1 MSAQV
6 FTASE
11 LTTPTIAIFIFSVVV
26 FFAVT
31 KSVVGSFIAGAVK
44 AAVFFVVFTYFFSGQ
59 VTGYD
64 DLYYLE
70 TGKKYAELEVKASD
84 MLFDPVKLV
93 DAAESSHVL
102 YPLFNYYSI
111 RLFGEHYFAPVTLN
125 VMLATLVA
133 VLGARLAA
141 FEFRLTRTQ
150 KKLLFCLFFLHPEI
164 LGWSSVFN
172 GKEMCVLLC
181 HVLLL
186 IGVSLIFR
194 KRWVTAVLVIVPVVF
209 LLSGLRY
216 YVPFLFAAAFLG
228 YAILTLRNWRGLLL
242 LVIGGCT
249 MGLIVMQLY
258 GGFQYGLEFML
269 STLSDPL
276 FGVLHFLMT
285 PRPFHLEQE
294 YSFLLIPSIYH
305 WCVFP
310 FAVFGFWYV
319 WKMRAPFSRFM
330 IIYFLTFVAFYST
343 FEGLQGARHRLQ
355 LAFAFG
361 IFEFFGLY
369 GGLRAIST
377 SSRKARRQAAIR
389 VVPSASQCAAGLK
402 PGYTSEI

>member
-1 MSAQV
+1 
-6 FTASE
+6 
-11 LTTPTIAIFIFSVVV
+11 
-26 FFAVT
+26 
-31 KSVVGSFIAGAVK
+31 
-44 AAVFFVVFTYFFSGQ
+44 
-59 VTGYD
+59 
-64 DLYYLE
+64 LYYLE
-70 TGKKYAELEVKASD
+70 TAKKYGELDVKASD
-84 MLFDPVKLV
+84 MVFDRTKLM
-93 DAAESSHVL
+93 DAAESSHVF

-111 RLFGEHYFAPVTLN
+111 RLFGEHYFAPVAMN

-186 IGVSLIFR
+186 IGVSLFFR
-194 KRWVTAVLVIVPVVF
+194 KRWVTAVLLIVPVVF

-228 YAILTLRNWRGLLL
+228 YAILTLRDRRGLLL
-242 LVIGGCT
+242 LVTGSCT

-258 GGFQYGLEFML
+258 GGFGYGLDFML

-276 FGVLHFLMT
+276 FGVFHFLMT
-285 PRPFHLEQE
+285 PRPFHLDPE
-294 YSFLLIPSIYH
+294 YSFLLFPSIYH

-319 WKMRAPFSRFM
+319 WKMRTTFSRFM
-330 IIYFLTFVAFYST
+330 IIYFLTFVAFYSV

-361 IFEFFGLY
+361 SFEFFGIY
-369 GGLRAIST
+369 KGLLAINT
-377 SSRKARRQAAIR
+377 SLRKARRQAAIR
-389 VVPSASQCAAGLK
+389 IAPSASQCAVGLE
-402 PGYTSEI
+402 PGYTSQI

>member
-1 MSAQV
+1 LNNLGYSYG
-6 FTASE
+6 E
-11 LTTPTIAIFIFSVVV
+11 LITPTIAIFIFSVVV

-44 AAVFFVVFTYFFSGQ
+44 AGVFFFVFAYFFSGQ
-59 VTGYD
+59 VTGAD

-70 TGKKYAELEVKASD
+70 TAKKYAELDVKASD
-84 MLFDPVKLV
+84 MVFDRTKLMDV
-93 DAAESSHVL
+93 AESSHVL

-111 RLFGEHYFAPVTLN
+111 RLFGEHYFAPVALN

-150 KKLLFCLFFLHPEI
+150 KKMLFCLFFLHPEI

-172 GKEMCVLLC
+172 GKETVVLLC
-181 HVLLL
+181 HILLL
-186 IGVSLIFR
+186 FGVSYALR
-194 KRWVTAVLVIVPVVF
+194 KRWLMAAWVTIPTAA
-209 LLSGLRY
+209 LLSGVRY
-216 YVPFLFAAAFLG
+216 YAPFLFAVAFLI
-228 YAILTLRNWRGLLL
+228 YSLANLKSRRGLLL
-242 LVIGGCT
+242 LLAGVVA
-249 MGLIVMQLY
+249 MAAMVMQLY
-258 GGFQYGLEFML
+258 GGFGYGLEFIL
-269 STLSDPL
+269 STLSNPL
-276 FGVLHFLMT
+276 FGVVHFLMT
-285 PRPFHLEQE
+285 PRPFHLEPE

-310 FAVFGFWYV
+310 FAVFGSWSV
-319 WKMRAPFSRFM
+319 WKMRTPFSRFM

-361 IFEFFGLY
+361 IFEFFGIY
-369 GGLRAIST
+369 NGLLAIRAFL
-377 SSRKARRQAAIR
+377 RKARRQALIR
-389 VVPSASQCAAGLK
+389 VAPSASQCAAGLK